1 MYHDLPVWAYILIT
15 LLLTHIT
22 IAGVTIYLHRNQ
34 THRAVDLHPL
44 VSHFFRFWLWLTT
57 GMRTRDWVAV
67 HRKHHAMVETGD
79 DPHSPQF
86 YGIKKVLFDGVDLYR
101 KEIANPETLENYG
114 YGTPDDWL
122 ERNLYSRFSSLGIAL
137 LFLIYFAL
145 FGFIGITIWA
155 MQMVWIPFFAA
166 GVINGVGHW
175 WGYRNFESQDT
186 STNVVPFGLLI
197 GGEELHNNHHAFA
210 SSARFSSK
218 WYEFDI
224 GWQYI
229 RTLQSLGLAKV
240 RKLAPKLVIDF
251 DKRLADLDTVRA
263 LVANRLH
270 VMTDYARVVIKQVY
284 KEEKIKATSA
294 KRRLLASSRRL
305 LIKHPALLDTGAK
318 QRLEEVFSHSDSL
331 HTVYEFGQRLQRMW
345 QEKSASYE
353 HLLESLQE
361 WCNQAEATGIE
372 ALQEFAAKIRGYT
385 LQPASS
391 IG

>member
-1 MYHDLPVWAYILIT
+1 MYHNLPVWAYILIT

-86 YGIKKVLFDGVDLYR
+86 YGIKKVLLDGVDLYR
-101 KEIANPETLENYG
+101 KEIANTETLDHYG

-122 ERNLYSRFSSLGIAL
+122 ERNLYSRFSSLGITL
-137 LFLIYFAL
+137 LFVIYFLL

-155 MQMVWIPFFAA
+155 VQMVWIPFLAA

-186 STNVVPFGLLI
+186 STNIVPFGLLI

-218 WYEFDI
+218 WYEFDL

-229 RTLQSLGLAKV
+229 RTMQSLGLARVK
-240 RKLAPKLVIDF
+240 KLAPKLVIDF
-251 DKRLADLDTVRA
+251 NKRLADLDTVRA
-263 LVANRLH
+263 VVANRLH
-270 VMTDYARVVIKQVY
+270 VMADYARLVVKQVY

-294 KRRLLASSRRL
+294 KRRLLASNKRFLTRHAS
-305 LIKHPALLDTGAK
+305 KLDPSAK
-318 QRLEEVFSHSDSL
+318 KRLEELFSHSDTL
-331 HTVYEFGQRLQRMW
+331 HTVYEFGQSLQRLW
-345 QEKSASYE
+345 QEKSVNYE

-385 LQPASS
+385 LQPA
-391 IG
+391 

>member
-1 MYHDLPVWAYILIT
+1 MYNDLPVWAYVLIT

-79 DPHSPQF
+79 DPHSPQI

-101 KEIANPETLENYG
+101 REIANPETLESYG
-114 YGTPDDWL
+114 HGTPADWL
-122 ERNLYSRFSSLGIAL
+122 ERNVYSRFNSLGITL
-137 LFLIYFAL
+137 LFVIYFLL

-155 MQMVWIPFFAA
+155 IQMVWVPFFAA
-166 GVINGVGHW
+166 GVINGAGHW
-175 WGYRNFESQDT
+175 WGYRNFESRDT
-186 STNVVPFGLLI
+186 STNIVPFGVLI
-197 GGEELHNNHHAFA
+197 GGEELHNNHHAFPT
-210 SSARFSSK
+210 SARFSSK
-218 WYEFDI
+218 WFEFDL
-224 GWQYI
+224 GWHYI
-229 RTLQSLGLAKV
+229 RTMQSLGLARV
-240 RKLAPKLVIDF
+240 RKLAPRLVIDF
-251 DKRLADLDTVRA
+251 NKRLADLDTVRA
-263 LVANRLH
+263 VVVNRLH
-270 VMTDYARVVIKQVY
+270 VMADYTRVVVKQVY
-284 KEEKIKATSA
+284 KEEKIEATAA
-294 KRRLLASSRRL
+294 KRRLLASNKRFLTKQAAS
-305 LIKHPALLDTGAK
+305 LDPSAK
-318 QRLEEVFSHSDSL
+318 QRLEELFRHSDTL
-331 HTVYEFGQRLQRMW
+331 QTVHEFGQRLQRMW

-385 LQPASS
+385 LQSA
-391 IG
+391 